1 MMLKESYCSRLIDY
15 DGDSFTQAIKSKGI
29 STRGGTTDTERIFS
43 AYKYSLSQ
51 CVNSRTL
58 SRIYTI
64 AMNGDDTDINLNVRR
79 EAISLSKSFSNLRVY
94 NPTAPDRIL
103 PTIADITAFLSND
116 MTTDVM
122 VKAALAH
129 YQFEMI
135 HPYERYNGIVG
146 RIMIPMIMYN
156 HGIKAAPF
164 LGLSE
169 LLYLCKNEYFDILRA
184 TQYSGGYISLIKF
197 FVEVIYNAAS
207 LRSIQLEKMAQIIAD
222 DEARLKASNT
232 STSTLSVFEY
242 FKKHLVSEIKPI
254 AESLDVSYNTSAKA
268 VDRLLEMSILIKDGR
283 QSRHRKF
290 VYDRLIT
297 ALSSNDHL

>member
-1 MMLKESYCSRLIDY
+1 
-15 DGDSFTQAIKSKGI
+15 
-29 STRGGTTDTERIFS
+29 
-43 AYKYSLSQ
+43 
-51 CVNSRTL
+51 
-58 SRIYTI
+58 
-64 AMNGDDTDINLNVRR
+64 MNGDDTDINLNVRR